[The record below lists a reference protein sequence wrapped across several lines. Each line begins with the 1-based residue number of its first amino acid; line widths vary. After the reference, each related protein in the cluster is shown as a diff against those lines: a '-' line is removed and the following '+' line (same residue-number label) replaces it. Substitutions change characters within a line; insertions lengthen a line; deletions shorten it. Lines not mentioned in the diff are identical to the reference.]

1 MRTRNYLIL
10 AMAVALIIPIGLF
23 AQTENADKTKKNEH
37 GMMGMHDM
45 MKSCSEHCQQTSTS
59 IDKVLTSLRDAK
71 ASNDPARMRAA
82 IEEAEKPLGMMH
94 QHMTMCMKMM
104 NMMQGGGMGNMH
116 GKGMSNMQGEGMAK
130 MHGDDTMNHGGMHGS
145 KDAANMAVD
154 PVCGMKV
161 DPTTAPSAKH
171 KGETYY
177 FCSAAAKAQFEK
189 DPASFLRK
197 HKE

>member
-37 GMMGMHDM
+37 GMMAMHDM

-94 QHMTMCMKMM
+94 QHMSMCMKMM
-104 NMMQGGGMGNMH
+104 NMMQGEGMGNMH
-116 GKGMSNMQGEGMAK
+116 GEGMGNMK
-130 MHGDDTMNHGGMHGS
+130 GDMMNHGGMHGS

-161 DPTTAPSAKH
+161 DPKTAPSAKH

-177 FCSAAAKAQFEK
+177 FCSAAEKAQFEK